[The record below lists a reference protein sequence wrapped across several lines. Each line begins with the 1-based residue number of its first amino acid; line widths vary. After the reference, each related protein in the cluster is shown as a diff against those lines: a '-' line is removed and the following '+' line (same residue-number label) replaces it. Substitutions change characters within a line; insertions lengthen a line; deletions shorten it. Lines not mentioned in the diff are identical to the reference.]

1 MKCAIYDD
9 SSEVFINSVEIDAS
23 TVVHVVLQ
31 GRDANAFTSRMGGR
45 GSVPRLLR
53 LKPEDVALTRG
64 KPLAKGKFT
73 WITEAGKSERWVV
86 AQCGNHS
93 VGVYVLAQCLHACT
107 HARTLLHSVLV
118 PLTLNRTKRRT
129 HHILQRGAGRR
140 SQFVH
145 QCMQVADASM
155 IRKVSSS
162 LTHSTPVA
170 AGNCSAGDLELQAH
184 QVGSSGWAVVR
195 GPACVPGLPAVRQGP
210 GCGGLSLPASQV
222 SALLVVRA
230 LLCSTAC
237 TAWEF

>member
-1 MKCAIYDD
+1 LRLLQGYASSGSSAASSNESATASDNQSGHVVQVSSGGDEEWVRVVKCAIYDD

-129 HHILQRGAGRR
+129 HHILQRRR
-140 SQFVH
+140 WEALTVCASVH
-145 QCMQVADASM
+145 AS
-155 IRKVSSS
+155 
-162 LTHSTPVA
+162 
-170 AGNCSAGDLELQAH
+170 G
-184 QVGSSGWAVVR
+184 
-195 GPACVPGLPAVRQGP
+195 
-210 GCGGLSLPASQV
+210 GC
-222 SALLVVRA
+222 
-230 LLCSTAC
+230 
-237 TAWEF
+237 